1 MSWMIVTSMVVLA
14 LLALVLIVV
23 FGVRQQAQRHT
34 RLDVNRE
41 LYEQRRQ
48 ELTQEHADGLLTD
61 KALAAAEQ
69 ELDKRFISENT
80 ELEQLQERAIGR
92 GIWLP
97 AIIIVVLAIIGYLL
111 FGSWQQQQFADR
123 ARQALP
129 SLAEKV
135 ITNQQATPS
144 EEELRLFALGLR
156 QRLQEDGGDALAWM
170 LYARAAAALQQY
182 EAALAAYERAYQMDN
197 NREGVLLGY
206 AQLLINLGSAE
217 QLQQAAELLVELLQ
231 VQPQNPD
238 ALSLTG
244 AVAYQLGDWAQAV
257 QAWRLLLRVMP
268 KDDPRYAAVQNA
280 LADAEQ
286 RLAGTQ
292 RELRVT
298 VDLDPR
304 LRSQLPAQATLF
316 VFVKAPS
323 GAPMPAAVVRQPV
336 TEFPVQVTLSDA
348 DAMLTDY
355 KLSQLNQWQVEARIS
370 TDDRIEI
377 SRGDLGATAKTVD
390 ADAQVDVTLTIDEI
404 LEPAS
409 SQN

>member
-1 MSWMIVTSMVVLA
+1 MSWMLVTSMVVLA
-14 LLALVLIVV
+14 LLALVLVVV

-48 ELTQEHADGLLTD
+48 ELVQEHAEGLLTD
-61 KALAAAEQ
+61 KALTAAEQ

-80 ELEQLQERAIGR
+80 ELEQLQEQAIGR

-97 AIIIVVLAIIGYLL
+97 ALIIVVLAVIGYVL
-111 FGSWQQQQFADR
+111 FGSWQQQQFAER

-144 EEELRLFALGLR
+144 EEELQLFALGLR
-156 QRLQEDGGDALAWM
+156 QRLHEDGGDALAWM

-182 EAALAAYERAYQMDN
+182 EQALAAYERAYQMDSE
-197 NREGVLLGY
+197 RAGVLLGY
-206 AQLLINLGSAE
+206 AQLLINIGGAE
-217 QLQQAAELLVELLQ
+217 RLQRAAQLLSKLLQ
-231 VQPQNPD
+231 LQPQNSD

-244 AVAYQLGDWAQAV
+244 AVAYQRGDWAQAA
-257 QAWRLLLRVMP
+257 QAWKLLLQIMP
-268 KDDPRYAAVQNA
+268 KDDPRYTAVQNA

-286 RLAGTQ
+286 RQAGTQ

-298 VDLDPR
+298 VELAPELRAR
-304 LRSQLPAQATLF
+304 LPEQATLF
-316 VFVKAPS
+316 VFVKAPD

-336 TEFPVQVTLSDA
+336 TEFPVEVTLSDA
-348 DAMLTDY
+348 NAMLADY
-355 KLSQLNQWQVEARIS
+355 QMSQLNQWLVEARIS

-377 SRGDLGATAKTVD
+377 SSGDLGATPQTVT
-390 ADAQVDVTLTIDEI
+390 ADAQVNLTLTINKI

-409 SQN
+409 RED